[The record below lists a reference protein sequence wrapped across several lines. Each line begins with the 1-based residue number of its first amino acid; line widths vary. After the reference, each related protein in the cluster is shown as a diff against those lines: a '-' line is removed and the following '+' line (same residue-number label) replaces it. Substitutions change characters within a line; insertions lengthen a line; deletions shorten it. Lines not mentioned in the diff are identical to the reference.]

1 MMTRINQRF
10 VHAAKSPQSLAA
22 ACDATAPDLL
32 VSRSDVGVNCP
43 RCRDILAARA
53 TSSTQQILLPF
64 PELDPHNPR
73 TKLVK
78 LAYPGVDPITS
89 ALADE
94 LARGR
99 S

>member
-10 VHAAKSPQSLAA
+10 VHGAKSPESLAA
-22 ACDATAPDLL
+22 ACDAKAPDLV

-43 RCRDILAARA
+43 RCLDILATRA
-53 TSSTQQILLPF
+53 ASGTRQLSLSF

-78 LAYPGVDPITS
+78 LAYPGLDPVTS